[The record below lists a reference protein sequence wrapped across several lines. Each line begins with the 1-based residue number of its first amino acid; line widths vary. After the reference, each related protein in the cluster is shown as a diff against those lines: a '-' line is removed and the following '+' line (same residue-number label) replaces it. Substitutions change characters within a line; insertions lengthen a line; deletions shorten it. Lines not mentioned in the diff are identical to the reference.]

1 MQNKKLF
8 MDHLGQTTVHPLLLE
23 IDYAEGIYLYDK
35 SGKRYMDMISGIAVS
50 SLGHGHPKIKQA
62 LQKQI
67 EKHLHVMVYGEFI
80 QDAQLE
86 LSKKLRALLP
96 NELNGLYIVN
106 SGTEANEAAIKLCKA
121 YTGRKEIVSFKGAY
135 L

>member
-67 EKHLHVMVYGEFI
+67 EK
-80 QDAQLE
+80 QA
-86 LSKKLRALLP
+86 R
-96 NELNGLYIVN
+96 
-106 SGTEANEAAIKLCKA
+106 
-121 YTGRKEIVSFKGAY
+121 
-135 L
+135 